1 MRFALDRLLPVTG
14 TQPYERKA
22 PRGQD
27 PHVQRVGPALTE
39 PRFSTGFAFIPTIDI
54 PTIDMPGEASGQREL
69 PASTPP

>member
-14 TQPYERKA
+14 AQPYERKA

-27 PHVQRVGPALTE
+27 PRVQRVGPALTE
-39 PRFSTGFAFIPTIDI
+39 PRFSTGFAFIPTID
-54 PTIDMPGEASGQREL
+54 MPGEASGQREL